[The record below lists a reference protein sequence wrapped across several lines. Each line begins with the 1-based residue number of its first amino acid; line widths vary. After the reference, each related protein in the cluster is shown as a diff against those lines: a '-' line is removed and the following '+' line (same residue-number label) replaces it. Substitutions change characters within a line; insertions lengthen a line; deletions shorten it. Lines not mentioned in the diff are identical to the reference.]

1 MTQLST
7 KTKILVGLVGL
18 SGVGILL
25 QVPLTWGHPAYGR
38 FTGTFLVA
46 LLAARLRV
54 SLPRLT
60 GSMSVNLPFILLA
73 LAELSLAE
81 ALLITAASTLVQCLW
96 SESAQQNLVKTT
108 FNVGVTLMAA
118 QAAWLTM
125 HVVAPNSGLGLAL
138 GALAYLLVNT
148 VPVAA
153 IIALTESGH
162 LFGIWRRIVQLTF
175 PYFVLAAG
183 VAGLAK
189 LATHAFAWYI
199 PLLILPL
206 MFLVQRSF
214 TLYFQ
219 ALRNT
224 TGQNNVYAM
233 AAAGSGRG

>member
-1 MTQLST
+1 MTTLST
-7 KTKILVGLVGL
+7 KTRILVGLVVFF
-18 SGVGILL
+18 GVGILA

-38 FTGTFLVA
+38 FLGTLVVA
-46 LLAARLRV
+46 LFAARLKV

-73 LAELSLAE
+73 LSELSLPE
-81 ALLITAASTLVQCLW
+81 ALLITGASTLAQCLW
-96 SESAQQNLVKTT
+96 SENSQQKPIRIM

-125 HVVAPNSGLGLAL
+125 QATAPNSGLGLSL

-148 VPVAA
+148 IPVAA
-153 IIALTESGH
+153 IIVFTESGR
-162 LFGIWRRIVQLTF
+162 LLGTWRQILQLTF

-189 LATHAFAWYI
+189 LATHVFAWYI

-214 TLYFQ
+214 ALYFQ
-219 ALRNT
+219 TLRNS
-224 TGQNNVYAM
+224 TGQQGTYAM
-233 AAAGSGRG
+233 AAGAGRS

>member
-1 MTQLST
+1 
-7 KTKILVGLVGL
+7 
-18 SGVGILL
+18 
-25 QVPLTWGHPAYGR
+25 VPLTWGHPNYGR
-38 FTGTFLVA
+38 FTGMFLVT
-46 LLAARLRV
+46 LFAARLKV

-60 GSMSVNLPFILLA
+60 GSMAVNLPFILLA
-73 LAELSLAE
+73 LTELSLAE
-81 ALLITAASTLVQCLW
+81 ALLITGASTLVQCLW
-96 SESAQQNLVKTT
+96 SENKQQKPIKLM

-118 QAAWLTM
+118 QAAWFTLQAA
-125 HVVAPNSGLGLAL
+125 APNTGLGLAL

-148 VPVAA
+148 IPVAA
-153 IIALTESGH
+153 VIALTESGR
-162 LFGIWRRIVQLTF
+162 LFGTWKQILQLTF

-219 ALRNT
+219 TLRDAT
-224 TGQNNVYAM
+224 DQQRTYAM
-233 AAAGSGRG
+233 AASAGRN

>member
-1 MTQLST
+1 MTSLST
-7 KTKILVGLVGL
+7 KTKTLVGFVVFF
-18 SGVGILL
+18 GVGILL

-38 FTGTFLVA
+38 FTGMFLVA
-46 LLAARLRV
+46 LFAARLKV

-73 LAELSLAE
+73 LSELSLAE
-81 ALLITAASTLVQCLW
+81 ALLITGASTLVQCLW
-96 SESAQQNLVKTT
+96 SENSQQKPIKLM

-125 HVVAPNSGLGLAL
+125 QATAPNSGLGLAL

-148 VPVAA
+148 IPVAA
-153 IIALTESGH
+153 IIAVTESGQ
-162 LFGIWRRIVQLTF
+162 LFGIWKRILQLTF

-183 VAGLAK
+183 VAGVAK

-214 TLYFQ
+214 ALYFH
-219 ALRNT
+219 ALRNN
-224 TGQNNVYAM
+224 TGQQGAYVM
-233 AAAGSGRG
+233 AAGAGRS

>member
-1 MTQLST
+1 MTRLST
-7 KTKILVGLVGL
+7 KTKILVGFVVVGGL
-18 SGVGILL
+18 GILL

-38 FTGTFLVA
+38 FIGTLLVA
-46 LLAARLRV
+46 LFAARLKV

-73 LAELSLAE
+73 LSELSLAE
-81 ALLITAASTLVQCLW
+81 ALLITCASTLVQCLW
-96 SESAQQNLVKTT
+96 SESSQQKPIKIM
-108 FNVGVTLMAA
+108 FNVSVTLMAA
-118 QAAWLTM
+118 QAAWFTLQAT
-125 HVVAPNSGLGLAL
+125 APNTGLGLAL

-148 VPVAA
+148 IPVAA
-153 IIALTESGH
+153 IIALTEREQ
-162 LFGIWRRIVQLTF
+162 LFGIWRRILQLTF

-219 ALRNT
+219 TLRDN
-224 TGQNNVYAM
+224 TGQQGAYAM
-233 AAAGSGRG
+233 AAGGGRR

>member
-1 MTQLST
+1 MTTLST
-7 KTKILVGLVGL
+7 GTKTLVGLVVLFGI
-18 SGVGILL
+18 GILS

-38 FTGTFLVA
+38 FTGMFLVA
-46 LLAARLRV
+46 LLAARLKV

-73 LAELSLAE
+73 LSELSLPE
-81 ALLITAASTLVQCLW
+81 ALLITATSTLAQCLW
-96 SESAQQNLVKTT
+96 SENSQQQPIKMM

-118 QAAWLTM
+118 QAAWFTM
-125 HVVAPNSGLGLAL
+125 QATAPNSGLGFAL
-138 GALAYLLVNT
+138 GALAYLLANT
-148 VPVAA
+148 IPVAA
-153 IIALTESGH
+153 IIALTEGGQG
-162 LFGIWRRIVQLTF
+162 FGIWKRIMQLTF

-214 TLYFQ
+214 TVYFQ
-219 ALRNT
+219 ALRDAMGPKNA
-224 TGQNNVYAM
+224 YAM
-233 AAAGSGRG
+233 AAAGGRG

>member
-1 MTQLST
+1 MTTLST
-7 KTKILVGLVGL
+7 KTKILVGLVVAF
-18 SGVGILL
+18 GVAILA
-25 QVPLTWGHPAYGR
+25 QVPLTWGHPAYSR
-38 FTGTFLVA
+38 FLGTFVVA
-46 LLAARLRV
+46 LFAARLKV

-73 LAELSLAE
+73 LSELSLAE
-81 ALLITAASTLVQCLW
+81 ALVITGASTLVQCLW
-96 SESAQQNLVKTT
+96 SENGQQKPVKVM

-118 QAAWLTM
+118 QAAWFTM
-125 HVVAPNSGLGLAL
+125 QATAPNSGLGLAL
-138 GALAYLLVNT
+138 GALAYLLANT
-148 VPVAA
+148 IPVAA
-153 IIALTESGH
+153 VIVFTESGR
-162 LFGIWRRIVQLTF
+162 LFGTWKQILQLTF

-219 ALRNT
+219 TLRNN
-224 TGQNNVYAM
+224 TGQATAYAM
-233 AAAGSGRG
+233 AAGAGRN